1 MLRVMKNLSW
11 QTSQGSRIVRV
22 GVVRSA
28 CYAVETGDG
37 RRYLIDTAVPGE
49 RAAIEAQ
56 LERLGFKA
64 FDAIL
69 LTHAHG
75 DHAGNAAA
83 WSRRFGCPVYAPAG
97 EVGQVRAGRCVL
109 PAGATPLGAAVM
121 AVQRRLHVCETFE
134 PVPDVRPLPLGE
146 GVFGPHLGVVATP
159 GHTECS
165 ASIVVDGEAA
175 LVGDVL
181 IHRGRSVFP
190 PFADRPEQVGDA
202 WRVLLGTGAET
213 FLCAHGGPVG
223 RALLERSLAALE
235 RPGRRPRA

>member
-1 MLRVMKNLSW
+1 MKNLAW

-37 RRYLIDTAVPGE
+37 RRFLVDTAVPGE

-56 LERLGFKA
+56 LERLGFDA

-83 WSRRFGCPVYAPAG
+83 WSRRFGCPVFAPEG
-97 EVGQVRAGRCVL
+97 EADQVRAGRCVL

-121 AVQRRLHVCETFE
+121 AVQRRLHVCEAFE
-134 PVPDVRPLPLGE
+134 PAPDVRLLPLDE
-146 GVFGPHLGVVATP
+146 GAFGPCLKVVATP

-165 ASIVVDGEAA
+165 ASFVVDGEAA
-175 LVGDVL
+175 LVGDAL

-190 PFADRPEQVGDA
+190 PFADRPERVGDA
-202 WRVLLGTGAET
+202 WHTLLGTGAET

-223 RALLERSLAALE
+223 RALLERSLEALE
-235 RPGRRPRA
+235 RSGRSGRA

>member
-1 MLRVMKNLSW
+1 MLRGMKNLSW

-64 FDAIL
+64 LDAIL

-83 WSRRFGCPVYAPAG
+83 WSRRFGCLSTPRPA
-97 EVGQVRAGRCVL
+97 RSARCG
-109 PAGATPLGAAVM
+109 PAAASCPPGP
-121 AVQRRLHVCETFE
+121 RRSA
-134 PVPDVRPLPLGE
+134 RP
-146 GVFGPHLGVVATP
+146 
-159 GHTECS
+159 
-165 ASIVVDGEAA
+165 
-175 LVGDVL
+175 
-181 IHRGRSVFP
+181 
-190 PFADRPEQVGDA
+190 
-202 WRVLLGTGAET
+202 
-213 FLCAHGGPVG
+213 
-223 RALLERSLAALE
+223 
-235 RPGRRPRA
+235 

>member
-1 MLRVMKNLSW
+1 MLRGMKNLSW

-64 FDAIL
+64 LDAIL

-121 AVQRRLHVCETFE
+121 AV
-134 PVPDVRPLPLGE
+134 
-146 GVFGPHLGVVATP
+146 
-159 GHTECS
+159 
-165 ASIVVDGEAA
+165 
-175 LVGDVL
+175 
-181 IHRGRSVFP
+181 
-190 PFADRPEQVGDA
+190 
-202 WRVLLGTGAET
+202 
-213 FLCAHGGPVG
+213 
-223 RALLERSLAALE
+223 
-235 RPGRRPRA
+235 

>member
-1 MLRVMKNLSW
+1 M
-11 QTSQGSRIVRV
+11 
-22 GVVRSA
+22 
-28 CYAVETGDG
+28 
-37 RRYLIDTAVPGE
+37 
-49 RAAIEAQ
+49 
-56 LERLGFKA
+56 
-64 FDAIL
+64 
-69 LTHAHG
+69 
-75 DHAGNAAA
+75 
-83 WSRRFGCPVYAPAG
+83 
-97 EVGQVRAGRCVL
+97 
-109 PAGATPLGAAVM
+109 
-121 AVQRRLHVCETFE
+121 
-134 PVPDVRPLPLGE
+134 RPLPLGE

-175 LVGDVL
+175 LVGDAL